1 MSTPSTATATIPPH
15 HGYYGYSNH
24 PAYQSNASLHTGQGS
39 TLSGSSRLAP
49 SQRNTDY
56 TDDYY
61 PEVSLAPSRNAM
73 KAKGSANTGTSDST
87 PAAHQSKRE
96 RRPDWHEFYK
106 NGPPKEIIVIDDDS
120 PPAPTRTDNEMPQYS
135 GHSGL
140 SNGGPSEHA
149 SKKRK
154 TACDVPVPV
163 RHQAS
168 YSHTNTPHYAGSGSD
183 TISTDRTTSLQTTA
197 PTSLGSHSGGS
208 GGAYVESGPVG
219 QKRKRVTRQT
229 TADEK
234 KRKEIEDVGDA
245 YSSYVPPP
253 KPPIKAKEVFVQTVK
268 DVSTSV
274 EPEDLVLTFL

>member
-15 HGYYGYSNH
+15 HAYYGYSNH
-24 PAYQSNASLHTGQGS
+24 QAYQTNANHRVTNDS
-39 TLSGSSRLAP
+39 TYSGSSRLAP
-49 SQRNTDY
+49 TQRNTEY
-56 TDDYY
+56 TEEYY
-61 PEVSLAPSRNAM
+61 PEAKAPSSRSSVNAKQPLNM
-73 KAKGSANTGTSDST
+73 TTTSDST
-87 PAAHQSKRE
+87 PGRQSKRE

-120 PPAPTRTDNEMPQYS
+120 PPPQSRPEDDMPRYAIN
-135 GHSGL
+135 GL
-140 SNGGPSEHA
+140 NHDGPSEHA

-154 TACDVPVPV
+154 TGYDTVPA

-168 YSHTNTPHYAGSGSD
+168 YSHTDTPHYLGSGSD

-197 PTSLGSHSGGS
+197 PTSLGSHGSGGS
-208 GGAYVESGPVG
+208 GGAYLDNTSVG

-245 YSSYVPPP
+245 YSSYIPPP
-253 KPPIKAKEVFVQTVK
+253 KPPIKAKEVFVQPVK
-268 DVSTSV
+268 YVRYV
-274 EPEDLVLTFL
+274 EETAC